1 MLIAR
6 PTRMKEVNIRMM
18 LEAYTFVRVA
28 AGDLRRRMHERL
40 TDLIGDETGATAA
53 EYGVLVALIAAVII
67 VGAGMLGGSVDTKL
81 QGVSTMGFTLEASK
95 RAIEDAGIPRDAI
108 SADVR
113 RGVIRGVTMLAVVT
127 ALMLAIAW
135 FGGDYFLLRKI
146 RVLTDTARRL
156 ARARPRP

>member
-40 TDLIGDETGATAA
+40 TDLVGDETGATAA

-81 QGVSTMGFTLEASK
+81 QGVSTSIDGA
-95 RAIEDAGIPRDAI
+95 
-108 SADVR
+108 
-113 RGVIRGVTMLAVVT
+113 
-127 ALMLAIAW
+127 
-135 FGGDYFLLRKI
+135 
-146 RVLTDTARRL
+146 
-156 ARARPRP
+156 